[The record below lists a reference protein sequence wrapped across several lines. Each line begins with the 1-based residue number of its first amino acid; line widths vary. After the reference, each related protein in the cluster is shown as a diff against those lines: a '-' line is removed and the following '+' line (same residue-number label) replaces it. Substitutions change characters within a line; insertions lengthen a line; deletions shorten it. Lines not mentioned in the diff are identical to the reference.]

1 MYVFDEFFLG
11 GSWSVPLVHRDDAE
25 VKFYFLERE
34 RRKKRKTV
42 RNSRDL
48 RFISANLKINSR
60 RRKGR
65 KKRNL
70 VLREKY
76 KRAAAGGRTDGR
88 TDFPGTAAE
97 KKAVRERLYRRE
109 NTQQLESNN
118 KTLKNISLS
127 LSPLEKKKIKGKINI
142 INKKTKKR
150 KKKKKEKEKRNA
162 PNIFGLA

>member
-25 VKFYFLERE
+25 VKFYFFRE
-34 RRKKRKTV
+34 RKKKEKENGKKLPRFKIYLGQSENKFKKKKRSEETE
-42 RNSRDL
+42 
-48 RFISANLKINSR
+48 FSAARKIQT
-60 RRKGR
+60 G
-65 KKRNL
+65 
-70 VLREKY
+70 
-76 KRAAAGGRTDGR
+76 GGRRADGR

>member
-42 RNSRDL
+42 RNSRE

-109 NTQQLESNN
+109 NTQQLECNN

-127 LSPLEKKKIKGKINI
+127 LPF
-142 INKKTKKR
+142 R
-150 KKKKKEKEKRNA
+150 KKENKR
-162 PNIFGLA
+162 

>member
-88 TDFPGTAAE
+88 TFPAQQQRRRQFVRGCIEE
-97 KKAVRERLYRRE
+97 K
-109 NTQQLESNN
+109 THS
-118 KTLKNISLS
+118 SLN
-127 LSPLEKKKIKGKINI
+127 LT
-142 INKKTKKR
+142 TKR
-150 KKKKKEKEKRNA
+150 
-162 PNIFGLA
+162 